1 MHMHSAQN
9 LDFTERIFYIKREKL
24 MILKCKVFTVVEE
37 WVHFDS
43 QFIEPCKQLEWDAKE
58 TEIFLES
65 LVNTCNNLDSLH
77 K

>member
-1 MHMHSAQN
+1 
-9 LDFTERIFYIKREKL
+9 
-24 MILKCKVFTVVEE
+24 MILKCKAFTVVEE
-37 WVHFDS
+37 WVYCYS

-65 LVNTCNNLDSLH
+65 LVNTCTDLDSLR